1 MELYHLHLLGNHDYL
16 YEPNK
21 EFTIDPD
28 KFNNRIYKRIYDM
41 NTTVNSSD
49 FKDIVDELN
58 HLLSIYGMG
67 GFGDRINPG
76 ELIEYVLK
84 RGCSQEELINLL
96 KASKEIILSE
106 GINLR
111 ETAMEEY
118 RRINTPN
125 IPSRLHSL
133 FACSEEGINFW
144 LSQIRDNDLDI
155 YRLDVMEEPFVSNES
170 LLPYEELS
178 YGDKVKASY
187 NYFHPKKKDLNDKTN
202 EYLVQ
207 GKLRILEKVGEVRNR

>member
-16 YEPNK
+16 YKPNK

-41 NTTVNSSD
+41 NSTVKSSD

-76 ELIEYVLK
+76 ELIEYILK

-187 NYFHPKKKDLNDKTN
+187 NYFHPKKKDLDDSTN

-207 GKLRILEKVGEVRNR
+207 GKLRILEKVGEVRSK

>member
-1 MELYHLHLLGNHDYL
+1 MELYHLHLLGNHDNL
-16 YEPNK
+16 YKPNK

-41 NTTVNSSD
+41 NSTVKSSD

-76 ELIEYVLK
+76 EIIEYVLK

-187 NYFHPKKKDLNDKTN
+187 NYFHPKKKDLDDSTN

-207 GKLRILEKVGEVRNR
+207 GKLRILEKVGEVRSK

>member
-16 YEPNK
+16 YKPNK

-41 NTTVNSSD
+41 NSTVKSSD

-58 HLLSIYGMG
+58 HLLYIYGMG

-76 ELIEYVLK
+76 EIIEYVLK

-187 NYFHPKKKDLNDKTN
+187 NYFHPKKKDLDDSTN

-207 GKLRILEKVGEVRNR
+207 GKLRILEKVGEVRSK